1 MLVGNS
7 LVVRLILTLDFF
19 FVGLRLLL
27 EVYFEVNLELRA
39 DELLARA
46 VAYLEFTDVFII
58 SN

>member
-1 MLVGNS
+1 MLVANS